1 MKASR
6 TSYLRRTGISTEA
19 TSGLVPSEPGWW
31 RFQPC
36 RLEDFAELKKFYGNA
51 AAEPRAVVFTV
62 DQYQSL
68 NCETPSNYAIERT
81 AP

>member
-6 TSYLRRTGISTEA
+6 TSSLRRTGISTEA

-51 AAEPRAVVFTV
+51 LRNHGRSF
-62 DQYQSL
+62 SL
-68 NCETPSNYAIERT
+68 LTNTNR
-81 AP
+81 